1 MNMANEQNA
10 VKVINQDY
18 DTQINTMADRMLL
31 KDVAQVEQE
40 LADRT
45 LCLTTLSASLL
56 ANHSEQVDTLPLDSS
71 NRDENQIPNNV
82 TSLQDR
88 VDDMVVQLDGLMLDQ
103 QACSHKIQ
111 NHLEK
116 AQTEALDQ
124 RQIAEAA
131 ILQRNALQV
140 ALSRTNEEARVAKG
154 RAEVEGVRN
163 DALEI
168 ANDKLTRKVVELQ
181 DREVMHYRMLQ
192 AASQTI
198 AGLEDI
204 VRCNNIYTGPASS
217 AKYRVSA
224 SQHLK

>member
-1 MNMANEQNA
+1 MANEQNA
-10 VKVINQDY
+10 VKAINQDY

-82 TSLQDR
+82 TLTPRQT
-88 VDDMVVQLDGLMLDQ
+88 
-103 QACSHKIQ
+103 CSHKIQ

-224 SQHLK
+224 SQQLK